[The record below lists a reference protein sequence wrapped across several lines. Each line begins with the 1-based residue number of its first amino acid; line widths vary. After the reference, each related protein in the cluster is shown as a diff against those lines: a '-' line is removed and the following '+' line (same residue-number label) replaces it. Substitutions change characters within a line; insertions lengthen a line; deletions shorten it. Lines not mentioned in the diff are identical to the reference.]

1 VPTIDP
7 ETLSASLR
15 RLSGV
20 QDEALEQALE
30 HAVSACVDL
39 FRVTG
44 SGLMVADDQN
54 TLRYVAASDGP
65 GKQLELIQTETG
77 QGPCVDTFVHD
88 TVVTTEDLAAD
99 RRWPVDHGAFAG
111 LGVRAMM
118 GVPVRLG
125 GIVVGSLDVYR
136 DSPGTW
142 DATEVAALQ
151 RYSDVIE
158 ATMHAALRAHS
169 AGELADQLQYA
180 LDYRVVIE
188 RAVGYLMGRD
198 GVDAVAAF
206 DVLRRA
212 ARNQRRRIAD
222 VAQQLLDTGTTTG
235 PPAGATRRPP
245 GR

>member
-1 VPTIDP
+1 MPTIDP
-7 ETLSASLR
+7 ETLGASLR

-20 QDEALEQALE
+20 QDHALEQALE
-30 HAVSACVDL
+30 HTVSACVDL

-65 GKQLELIQTETG
+65 GRQLELIQTETG

-99 RRWPVDHGAFAG
+99 QRWPVDHEAFAG

-158 ATMHAALRAHS
+158 ATMHAALRAHN

-198 GVDAVAAF
+198 RTDAVGAF

-235 PPAGATRRPP
+235 PPTGATRRPP

>member
-1 VPTIDP
+1 MPEIDQD
-7 ETLSASLR
+7 TLGASLR

-20 QDEALEQALE
+20 RDQGLEQALRE
-30 HAVSACVDL
+30 TVTACVDL
-39 FRVTG
+39 FGVSG

-65 GKQLELIQTETG
+65 GKRLEEIQSETG

-88 TVVTTEDLAAD
+88 RVVTTEDLAAD
-99 RRWPVDHGAFAG
+99 VRWPADRPAVEE
-111 LGVRAMM
+111 LGVRAML
-118 GVPVRLG
+118 GVPVRLN

-136 DSPGTW
+136 DVPGTW
-142 DATEVAALQ
+142 DESEVAALQ
-151 RYSDVIE
+151 RYADVIE

-169 AGELADQLQYA
+169 AGELASQLQYA

-198 GVDAVAAF
+198 GVGAVAAF

-212 ARNQRRRIAD
+212 ARHDRRRIAD
-222 VAQQLLDTGTTTG
+222 VAQQLLDTGRMRG
-235 PPAGATRRPP
+235 
-245 GR
+245 